1 MVNLKKTRLAILTIS
16 LALLL
21 SDSLVAQT
29 AGKIISIQ
37 GRAEVQKGA
46 AAPWLPA
53 VNQQPLNDGD
63 IIRTLAQSRAVVL
76 LSDETQ
82 MKLNA
87 NTTLELRSIRQSS
100 SLITR
105 IAQRSAAQGDQSI
118 LNLNSG
124 EVWLRSRL
132 KPANVRVNTPAV
144 TAAIRGTEFDL
155 KVADDGESVLT
166 MLEGTVDFRND
177 QGALLVAAGEQ
188 ARARI
193 GQAPTKS
200 VLLRPR
206 DAVQWVLYYP
216 GAVSPADYPLLNQT
230 PDQLQATLAASL
242 ARRDAAPGDLD
253 NLVTLGRALHDSGKK
268 QEAEAAFKQV
278 LAAAPQRGDAATDLA
293 WIYLET
299 NRPGDAITLLKQAEP
314 RTDRAVVALAM
325 AYYRQGEP
333 QLFFETIRRADPER
347 SSLAATQRA
356 FSELMYGNAQEAR
369 RLLERIPA
377 GDPNYALAQGLLS
390 NVWLAQDD
398 KQQALQA
405 AERAVQSGPRSPSAY
420 LNLSLAQ
427 QSHFQIPE
435 ALKSARKALE
445 LDPDFV
451 SAQVQVARLLFASG
465 DTRRAEQ
472 IARQG
477 LTRNSS
483 EAALNSLLGFILL
496 AQAKTTESRTYFE
509 KSIAQDDTRGE
520 PHLGLGIVSMR
531 QGRSLDATQ
540 SILIASTLEPQISL
554 YQSYLGKSF
563 FELRRFEMALD
574 ALSNAATLDPMDPT
588 PHLYSGIFYNDLD
601 RPGVAVREM
610 TRSIELNNNRAVYRS
625 RFLLDQDS
633 ATRNVNLATFY
644 NRLNLS
650 EWGNYEA
657 LKSQNVD
664 PSNSSTHIF
673 LAGTFLNLRGR
684 TQAAGSEQLVAR
696 LLLPVNANSFNS
708 FNDYTSLFEEPQAKW
723 TIGGQFGSFDTYGA
737 TLIASGGA
745 RRLAYGVIGTYSQT
759 KGFRLVNGDSYGFN
773 GIAQFKFALTPH
785 SDLML
790 LYSQGEQ
797 RSGDIAPAIIDLDS
811 NNPYRRQF
819 TRSMRGEIGYHI
831 QFRPGSD
838 FMFYF
843 SGEKLGTTSDDDHFF
858 PNLFNYGLQGGLR
871 SARKNP
877 DLDLQA
883 SHIFKIGPL
892 SLRYGLDI
900 FEGRARDRRTIP
912 CCLPQFDSDLGETI
926 EVEDVKFRNGNVHA
940 DYTLHPRL
948 VLTGAVEY
956 DWSNDNNFD
965 NAPELPSR
973 SLRKWSPQ
981 AGFIYTPFDSTA
993 LRFAYIE
1000 SMQTHFRE
1008 RLAPTNI
1015 QGFVIAQNDPTLSQN
1030 TSYSFGWDQ
1039 RFWRSSF
1046 FRGSAYYR
1054 DRVTPVLVDSSQG
1067 TVPSTT
1073 LNHFHGADLV
1083 WNQLLGD
1090 NWSIV
1095 PQYSVTR
1102 NEDVN
1107 SIRHEHDA
1115 SLQLF
1120 YFSPR
1125 RFWFGATGNIIRQGG
1140 QLPNTLVNVTFGTI
1154 DLTASYELPRKRGLI
1169 SFSVVNLLNHR
1180 FALLVDP
1187 LALDARVPRRQFV
1200 GTLRFNL

>member
-1 MVNLKKTRLAILTIS
+1 MKNLRIAILTTCLS
-16 LALLL
+16 LL
-21 SDSLVAQT
+21 SATSLYAQS

-37 GRAEVQKGA
+37 GKAELQKGT

-53 VNQQPLNDGD
+53 ANLQPLVDGD
-63 IIRTLAQSRAVVL
+63 ILRTLAQSRAVVL

-87 NTTLELRSIRQSS
+87 NTTLELRSVRQTS

-118 LNLNSG
+118 LNLNGG
-124 EVWLRSRL
+124 EIWMRSRL

-155 KVADDGESVLT
+155 KVAGDGESVLT

-177 QGALLVAAGEQ
+177 QGAVLVSAGEQ

-206 DAVQWVLYYP
+206 DAVQWILYYP
-216 GAVSPADYPLLNQT
+216 GAVSPSDYPFLNQT
-230 PDQLQATLAASL
+230 PEQLQATLASAR
-242 ARRDAAPGDLD
+242 ARREAAPADLD
-253 NLVTLGRALHDSGKK
+253 NLIQLGRALHDSGKR
-268 QEAEAAFKQV
+268 QEAEAAFKQA
-278 LAAAPQRGDAATDLA
+278 LTAAPQRADAATDLA

-299 NRPGDAITLLKQAEP
+299 NRPGDAIALLKPVEP
-314 RTDRAVVALAM
+314 KSDRAVVALAM
-325 AYYRQGEP
+325 AYYRQGDA
-333 QLFFETIRRADPER
+333 QLFFETIRRADPDR

-356 FSELMYGNAQEAR
+356 FSELMYGNAEEAR
-369 RLLERIPA
+369 RLLERIPSA
-377 GDPNYALAQGLLS
+377 DPNYALAQGLLS

-398 KQQALQA
+398 KAKALEA
-405 AERAVQSGPRSPSAY
+405 ARRAVQSGPRSPSAY

-427 QSHFQIPE
+427 QSQFDIPG
-435 ALKSARKALE
+435 ALKSAEKALE
-445 LDPDFV
+445 IDPDFV
-451 SAQVQVARLLFASG
+451 SAQVQVARMLFASG
-465 DTRRAEQ
+465 DTKHAEQ

-496 AQAKTTESRTYFE
+496 AQAKTDESRAYFE
-509 KSIAQDDTRGE
+509 KSITQDDTRGE
-520 PHLGLGIVSMR
+520 PHLGLGIASMR
-531 QGRSLDATQ
+531 TGQSLDATQ
-540 SILIASTLEPQISL
+540 SILVASTLEPQISM

-563 FELRRFEMALD
+563 YELRRFEMAFD

-601 RPGVAVREM
+601 RPGAAVRAL
-610 TRSIELNNNRAVYRS
+610 TKSIELNNNRAVYRS

-657 LKSQNVD
+657 LKSQMAD
-664 PSNSSTHIF
+664 PSNSSGHIF

-723 TIGGQFGSFDTYGA
+723 SIGGQFGSFDSYGA

-745 RRLAYGVIGTYSQT
+745 RRFAYGVIGTYSQT
-759 KGFRLVNGDSYGFN
+759 KGFRDVNDDEIGFN

-785 SDLML
+785 SDLLL

-797 RSGDIAPAIIDLDS
+797 RSGDIAPAVISRDD
-811 NNPYRRQF
+811 NNEFRRQN
-819 TRSMRGEIGYHI
+819 TKSQRGEIGYHI

-843 SGEKLGTTSDDDHFF
+843 SGERLGTTSDDDHYF
-858 PNLFNYGLQGGLR
+858 PNLFGLGLQGGLH
-871 SARKNP
+871 SEGKNP

-883 SHIFKIGPL
+883 SHIFKIGSL

-900 FEGRARDRRTIP
+900 FEGRARSRRTYP
-912 CCLPQFDSDLGETI
+912 CCLPQFDTDYGEAI
-926 EVEDVKFRNGNVHA
+926 EVQDVKYRNGYVQG
-940 DYTLHPRL
+940 DYTVHPRL
-948 VLTGAVEY
+948 VLTGGLEY
-956 DWSNDNNFD
+956 NWSNKENFD
-965 NAPELPSR
+965 LDPALPNKTLS
-973 SLRKWSPQ
+973 KWSPK
-981 AGFIYTPFDSTA
+981 AGFFYSPFDSTT
-993 LRFAYIE
+993 LRFAYTE
-1000 SMQTHFRE
+1000 SMQTHPRE

-1015 QGFVIAQNDPTLSQN
+1015 QGFVIAQNDPALSQN
-1030 TSYSFGWDQ
+1030 RSYSFGWDQ
-1039 RFWRSSF
+1039 RFSRSSF

-1054 DRVTPVLVDSSQG
+1054 DRITPVLDTSG
-1067 TVPSTT
+1067 PATVATTT
-1073 LNHFHGADLV
+1073 LNHFHGADLA
-1083 WNQLLGD
+1083 WNQLFGD
-1090 NWSIV
+1090 NWSLV

-1102 NEDVN
+1102 AEDVN

-1125 RFWFGATGNIIRQGG
+1125 RFWLGATENFIRQGG
-1140 QLPNTLVNVTFGTI
+1140 LLGTTIVHANFGTT

-1169 SFSVVNLLNHR
+1169 SFSVTNLFNHR

-1187 LALDARVPRRQFV
+1187 LALDARVPRRQFI

>member
-1 MVNLKKTRLAILTIS
+1 LKKTTLVTLTIGLTFLS
-16 LALLL
+16 PFPLL
-21 SDSLVAQT
+21 AQT

-37 GRAEVQKGA
+37 GRAELQKGT

-53 VNQQPLNDGD
+53 ANLQPLNDGD
-63 IIRTLAQSRAVVL
+63 ILRTLAQSRAVVL

-87 NTTLELRSIRQSS
+87 NTTLELRSIRQTS

-118 LNLNSG
+118 LNLTG
-124 EVWLRSRL
+124 GQIWLRSRL

-155 KVADDGESVLT
+155 KVAGDGESVLT
-166 MLEGTVDFRND
+166 MLEGSVDFRND
-177 QGALLVAAGEQ
+177 QGAILVAAGEQ

-206 DAVQWVLYYP
+206 DAVQWILYYP
-216 GAVSPADYPLLNQT
+216 GAVSPADYPFLNQT
-230 PDQLQATLAASL
+230 PEQLQANLGSARS
-242 ARRDAAPGDLD
+242 RRDAAPGDPD
-253 NLVTLGRALHDSGKK
+253 NLVLLGRVLHDLGKR
-268 QEAEAAFKQV
+268 QEAEAAFRQA
-278 LAAAPQRGDAATDLA
+278 LAAAPQNADAATDLA
-293 WIYLET
+293 WIHLEN
-299 NRPGDAITLLKQAEP
+299 NRPGDAVALLKQAEP
-314 RTDRAVVALAM
+314 KTDRAVVALAM
-325 AYYRQGEP
+325 AYYRQGDA
-333 QLFFETIRRADPER
+333 QLFFETIRRADADR

-369 RLLERIPA
+369 RLLERITPT
-377 GDPNYALAQGLLS
+377 DPNYAMAQGLLS

-398 KQQALQA
+398 KQQAFEA

-420 LNLSLAQ
+420 LNLSLTQ
-427 QSHFQIPE
+427 QSRFQIPE
-435 ALKSARKALE
+435 ALNSARKALE
-445 LDPDFV
+445 LDPEYV

-465 DTRRAEQ
+465 DTRHAEQ

-496 AQAKTTESRTYFE
+496 AQAKTAEAQTYFE
-509 KSIAQDDTRGE
+509 KSIAEDDTRGE
-520 PHLGLGIVSMR
+520 PHLGIGIVSMR

-540 SILIASTLEPQISL
+540 SLLVAATLEPQISL

-563 FELRRFEMALD
+563 YELRRFEMALD
-574 ALSNAATLDPMDPT
+574 ALNNAATLDPMDPT

-601 RPGVAVREM
+601 RPGIAIREL

-644 NRLNLS
+644 NRLNVS

-657 LKSQNVD
+657 LKAQVAD
-664 PSNSSTHIF
+664 PSNSSTHSF

-684 TQAAGSEQLVAR
+684 FQAAGSEQLVAR
-696 LLLPVNANSFNS
+696 MLLPVNANSFNS

-723 TIGGQFGSFDTYGA
+723 TVAGRFGSFDTYGA

-745 RRLAYGVIGTYSQT
+745 RRFAYGVIGDYSQT
-759 KGFRLVNGDSYGFN
+759 KGFRAVNDDNVGFN
-773 GIAQFKFALTPH
+773 GTAQFKFAVTPH
-785 SDLML
+785 SDLLL
-790 LYSQGEQ
+790 LYSHSEQ
-797 RSGDIAPAIIDLDS
+797 RNGDISPALIDFE
-811 NNPYRRQF
+811 NNHYRRQNS
-819 TRSMRGEIGYHI
+819 RVLRGEIGYH
-831 QFRPGSD
+831 FRLRPGSD
-838 FMFYF
+838 LMFYF
-843 SGEKLGTTSDDDHFF
+843 SGEKKESTADDDHYF
-858 PNLFNYGLQGGLR
+858 PNLFNAGLEGGLR
-871 SARKNP
+871 SARRNP
-877 DLDLQA
+877 DLDFQA

-892 SLRYGLDI
+892 ALRYGLDM

-912 CCLPQFDSDLGETI
+912 CCLPQFDTDYGETI
-926 EVEDVKFRNGNVHA
+926 EVQDVKFRNGYVHA
-940 DYTLHPRL
+940 DYTLHPRF
-948 VLTGAVEY
+948 VVTGALEY
-956 DWSNDNNFD
+956 DWSNDDSFE
-965 NAPELPSR
+965 NAPELPNKPFS
-973 SLRKWSPQ
+973 KWSPL
-981 AGFIYTPFDSTA
+981 AGFFYTPFDSTA
-993 LRFAYIE
+993 LRFAYFE
-1000 SMQTHFRE
+1000 SMQTHVRE
-1008 RLAPTNI
+1008 RLAPTNV
-1015 QGFVIAQNDPTLSQN
+1015 QGFVITQNDPTLSQN

-1039 RFWRSSF
+1039 RVTRSAF

-1054 DRVTPVLVDSSQG
+1054 DRTTPVFEDKGQG
-1067 TVPSTT
+1067 PVPSTT
-1073 LNHFHGADLV
+1073 LNHFHGADLA

-1090 NWSIV
+1090 NWSLV
-1095 PQYSVTR
+1095 PEYSVTR
-1102 NEDVN
+1102 AEDVS
-1107 SIRHEHDA
+1107 SIRHQHDA

-1125 RFWFGATGNIIRQGG
+1125 RFWFGATENFIRQGG
-1140 QLPNTLVNVTFGTI
+1140 LLGNTRVHANFATT

-1169 SFSVVNLLNHR
+1169 SFSVTNLFNHR

-1187 LALDARVPRRQFV
+1187 LSRDARVPRRQFV
-1200 GTLRFNL
+1200 GALRFNL